1 MVKDLQNS
9 IEEMTKYEKIEGTKF
24 SLDIDFPSK
33 IANFMFYL
41 NEANIPEI
49 GKWSMRNIRKLYRR
63 LTRQQIDYTSYHNIT
78 IEHQIVIFILGSV
91 PGGVEE
97 KLIVYDQISDILKKT
112 FKSSNELYEKIRNCI
127 ESKPRKIKI
136 NDKEFL
142 VKGDSV
148 ETLKIKEKNEKLKK
162 FTHCAGE
169 AGIVLDLN
177 IKDNIDL
184 SSFYE
189 SIFYVLFFHYKEP
202 LLLCG
207 PSGYKSKLAKD
218 ISPGASVINF
228 YPEISNSHLIGH
240 TSLVVNYLA
249 KEYYIEQICKICKRD
264 DAFIDLKNE
273 LKEYYDEKIKEAIQ
287 KKEKQIKELKKKK
300 IEEIQLNEK
309 KLGKKEEKKNRNESE
324 GSSEEE
330 ERTKKKKNKKE
341 ESEEETE
348 EEDEE
353 DNKKKK
359 KKKDDSDGE
368 SEKEEKKKKKKKK
381 IESKEESEE

>member
-1 MVKDLQNS
+1 
-9 IEEMTKYEKIEGTKF
+9 
-24 SLDIDFPSK
+24 
-33 IANFMFYL
+33 
-41 NEANIPEI
+41 
-49 GKWSMRNIRKLYRR
+49 MRNIRKLYRR

-97 KLIVYDQISDILKKT
+97 KLIVYEQISDILKKT

-148 ETLKIKEKNEKLKK
+148 ETLKIKEKNEKLNK
-162 FTHCAGE
+162 FTHSIGE

-189 SIFYVLFFHYKEP
+189 SIFYILFSHYKEP

-273 LKEYYDEKIKEAIQ
+273 LNEYYDEKITEAIQ
-287 KKEKQIKELKKKK
+287 KKENHLKELKKKK
-300 IEEIQLNEK
+300 IEENKNKIEVLNEK
-309 KLGKKEEKKNRNESE
+309 KFKKNEGKNKNESEGQSGEEEKKNKRE
-324 GSSEEE
+324 
-330 ERTKKKKNKKE
+330 NKKE
-341 ESEEETE
+341 EF
-348 EEDEE
+348 DE
-353 DNKKKK
+353 
-359 KKKDDSDGE
+359 GE
-368 SEKEEKKKKKKKK
+368 KF
-381 IESKEESEE
+381 